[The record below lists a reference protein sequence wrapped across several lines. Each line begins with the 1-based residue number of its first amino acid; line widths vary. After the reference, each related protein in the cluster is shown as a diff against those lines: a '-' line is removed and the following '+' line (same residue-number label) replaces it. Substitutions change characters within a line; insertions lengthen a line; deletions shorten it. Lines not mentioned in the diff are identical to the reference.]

1 MQSYHLQSSLTFA
14 LTVRLQYQII
24 IYRCDH
30 VSVYL
35 FVFVVPLRGL
45 EAFAAGEKRLLL
57 GRQDVDFVC
66 NA

>member
-1 MQSYHLQSSLTFA
+1 MMVNLQFA
-14 LTVRLQYQII
+14 YNIKLL
-24 IYRCDH
+24 YRCAH

-35 FVFVVPLRGL
+35 FVLVVPLRGL

-57 GRQDVDFVC
+57 GRQDVDFIC

>member
-1 MQSYHLQSSLTFA
+1 MRQRGCLIF
-14 LTVRLQYQII
+14 TVRLQYQIKLL
-24 IYRCDH
+24 YRCAH

-35 FVFVVPLRGL
+35 FVLVVPLRGL